1 MTSSSTGQYLIVNL
15 DDCPCSGK
23 TLMKLVRPMIMA
35 ILAQG
40 QRHGYAL
47 QRELEERIV
56 FLDGTPDLSGIY
68 RALKEMEARGFV
80 ESTWETGESGPAKRC
95 YGLTASG
102 RDCLA
107 KWRQTLSIYREQ
119 LDAVLSLMNESK
131 PEV

>member
-1 MTSSSTGQYLIVNL
+1 
-15 DDCPCSGK
+15 
-23 TLMKLVRPMIMA
+23 MIMA